1 MGKKREQVT
10 LTMKGRATLVLGVLT
25 LVGLLV
31 FPLLPLASAAS
42 GDGTVVGSF
51 VVSGPSPT
59 ATSTPPPS
67 PTPTA
72 TPGCEDNYEE
82 DDTPQSASSIGTTGV
97 SQVHSFHQ
105 SGDLDYIE
113 FQAVTGSSY
122 TIAATSLTA
131 STDVGLLLYG
141 SDILTDQVARPL
153 VGSDGSGPGG
163 LSLFAWQAPQSG
175 TYYIKVRELF
185 DRGNCLWY
193 CVSVTETFMV
203 YLPSVGSWPSPKEM
217 TTFRLPSFAS
227 SPGFGTAVS
236 SRIRPN
242 LSLARGW

>member
-1 MGKKREQVT
+1 MGKKRAQVT
-10 LTMKGRATLVLGVLT
+10 LTTKGRATLVLGVLT

-42 GDGTVVGSF
+42 GQGTVVGSF

-59 ATSTPPPS
+59 PTPTSPPT

-72 TPGCEDNYEE
+72 TPGCEDAYEE
-82 DDTPQSASSIGTTGV
+82 DDTAKSATWIGTAGV

-105 SGDLDYIE
+105 SGDVDYIK
-113 FQAVTGSSY
+113 FQAVAGSFFTVS
-122 TIAATSLTA
+122 ATSITA
-131 STDVGLLLYG
+131 STDVGLDLYG
-141 SDILTDQVARPL
+141 ADVITDEVARPL
-153 VGSDGSGPGG
+153 VGSDDSGRGG
-163 LSLFAWQAPQSG
+163 FSLLVWQALQSG
-175 TYYIKVRELF
+175 TYYVEVRELF

-193 CVSVTETFMV
+193 HISVTENFKA

-217 TTFRLPSFAS
+217 TSFRLPSFAS

-236 SRIRPN
+236 SKIRPN